1 MITFNHA
8 VNLSR
13 QLGEMLAIA
22 RPHQT
27 SHRDHW
33 GHTEDTPEGREELRR
48 RCRAIFEAAG
58 RSSQWSGEDRIR
70 LLAEYAEAH
79 LNG

>member
-13 QLGEMLAIA
+13 QLGQMLGLTN
-22 RPHQT
+22 PNMP

-33 GHTEDTPEGREELRR
+33 GHTEDVDELRR

-58 RSSQWSGEDRIR
+58 RSSQWNGEDRIR
-70 LLAEYAEAH
+70 LLAEYAKEH

>member
-1 MITFNHA
+1 MITFSHA

-13 QLGEMLAIA
+13 ALGEMLAIA
-22 RPHQT
+22 RPNQP

-33 GHTEDTPEGREELRR
+33 GHVDDTPEGRAELRS

-58 RSSQWSGEDRIR
+58 RSSQWNGEDRIR
-70 LLAEYAEAH
+70 LLAEFAKEH
-79 LNG
+79 LDG